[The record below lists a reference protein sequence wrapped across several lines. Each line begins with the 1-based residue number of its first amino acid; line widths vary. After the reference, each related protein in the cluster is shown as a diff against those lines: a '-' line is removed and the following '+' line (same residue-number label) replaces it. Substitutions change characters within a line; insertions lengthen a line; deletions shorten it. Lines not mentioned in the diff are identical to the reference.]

1 MTNGGHMGKGSGVF
15 CAMLFSC
22 LLLTGCA
29 ENPTEDIVVNKN
41 EGKLEQAIQGEN
53 KKDSDASVPE
63 KYTDQFQADGGKIE
77 VSVDASVTGL
87 EGNKPV
93 VRVKPHVITEEEAKQ
108 WADVLFEGATAYEPG
123 EKSKTEIEDRIL
135 QLKERISDQDKLLE
149 DYGSQEEADR
159 IKKEL
164 EEEIKEYEEQYASAS
179 DTDEKIPCTWEF
191 HPYGYYDDLPMPTS
205 GDANYEGLDKTS
217 QLIAQ
222 ATVNGHQAMV
232 EVDNREENDYRLNT
246 QWFLYEDEQ
255 EWIKEETG
263 TLSKEEA
270 VKQADEIKN
279 QLGMENWKYADYKAS
294 EAENI
299 QNVMVTYTPS
309 YENIT
314 AFQGPLIDL
323 KSENLYAANYY
334 YSSLSIGFENGVL
347 TSVELISPMDVVQI
361 ENQNVETMDFEEIYQ
376 TFKKQAQAQFT
387 ESAFL
392 DLDATETG
400 KIQIEISEI
409 TEGLF
414 RIKEKSNTEDFLMVP
429 AWSFSGTL
437 RVDGEDWGKQQF
449 LMINGI
455 DGSVINTSLGY

>member
-1 MTNGGHMGKGSGVF
+1 MHQPVIPM
-15 CAMLFSC
+15 
-22 LLLTGCA
+22 
-29 ENPTEDIVVNKN
+29 
-41 EGKLEQAIQGEN
+41 
-53 KKDSDASVPE
+53 KK
-63 KYTDQFQADGGKIE
+63 F
-77 VSVDASVTGL
+77 
-87 EGNKPV
+87 
-93 VRVKPHVITEEEAKQ
+93 HV
-108 WADVLFEGATAYEPG
+108 
-123 EKSKTEIEDRIL
+123 
-135 QLKERISDQDKLLE
+135 
-149 DYGSQEEADR
+149 
-159 IKKEL
+159 
-164 EEEIKEYEEQYASAS
+164 
-179 DTDEKIPCTWEF
+179 
-191 HPYGYYDDLPMPTS
+191 HGYYDDLPMPTS

-279 QLGMENWKYADYKAS
+279 QLGMENWKYAEYKAS

-309 YENIT
+309 YESIT

-323 KSENLYAANYY
+323 KSEDLYAANYY

-361 ENQNVETMDFEEIYQ
+361 ENENVETMDFEEIYQ

>member
-1 MTNGGHMGKGSGVF
+1 
-15 CAMLFSC
+15 
-22 LLLTGCA
+22 
-29 ENPTEDIVVNKN
+29 
-41 EGKLEQAIQGEN
+41 
-53 KKDSDASVPE
+53 
-63 KYTDQFQADGGKIE
+63 
-77 VSVDASVTGL
+77 
-87 EGNKPV
+87 
-93 VRVKPHVITEEEAKQ
+93 
-108 WADVLFEGATAYEPG
+108 
-123 EKSKTEIEDRIL
+123 
-135 QLKERISDQDKLLE
+135 
-149 DYGSQEEADR
+149 
-159 IKKEL
+159 
-164 EEEIKEYEEQYASAS
+164 
-179 DTDEKIPCTWEF
+179 
-191 HPYGYYDDLPMPTS
+191 MPTS

-279 QLGMENWKYADYKAS
+279 QLGMENWKYAEYKAS

-309 YENIT
+309 YESIT

-323 KSENLYAANYY
+323 KSEDLYAANYY

-347 TSVELISPMDVVQI
+347 TSVELIISDGCEVQI
-361 ENQNVETMDFEEIYQ
+361 ENENDKKRMDFDGDYQ
-376 TFKKQAQAQFT
+376 TFKNKAQAQFT

-392 DLDATETG
+392 DSDATETG

-437 RVDGEDWGKQQF
+437 RVDGEDWENSSFDDKW
-449 LMINGI
+449 
-455 DGSVINTSLGY
+455 D

>member
-1 MTNGGHMGKGSGVF
+1 
-15 CAMLFSC
+15 
-22 LLLTGCA
+22 
-29 ENPTEDIVVNKN
+29 
-41 EGKLEQAIQGEN
+41 
-53 KKDSDASVPE
+53 
-63 KYTDQFQADGGKIE
+63 
-77 VSVDASVTGL
+77 
-87 EGNKPV
+87 
-93 VRVKPHVITEEEAKQ
+93 
-108 WADVLFEGATAYEPG
+108 
-123 EKSKTEIEDRIL
+123 
-135 QLKERISDQDKLLE
+135 
-149 DYGSQEEADR
+149 
-159 IKKEL
+159 
-164 EEEIKEYEEQYASAS
+164 
-179 DTDEKIPCTWEF
+179 
-191 HPYGYYDDLPMPTS
+191 
-205 GDANYEGLDKTS
+205 
-217 QLIAQ
+217 
-222 ATVNGHQAMV
+222 MV

-279 QLGMENWKYADYKAS
+279 QLGMENWKYAEYKAS

-309 YENIT
+309 YESIT

-323 KSENLYAANYY
+323 KSEDLYAANYY

-361 ENQNVETMDFEEIYQ
+361 ENENVETMDFEEIYQ

>member
-1 MTNGGHMGKGSGVF
+1 MKKNKYIF
-15 CAMLFSC
+15 WLAFPIC
-22 LLLTGCA
+22 LALTGCA

-63 KYTDQFQADGGKIE
+63 KYTDQFQADGEKIE

-87 EGNKPV
+87 EENKPV

-164 EEEIKEYEEQYASAS
+164 EEEIKEYEKQYASAS
-179 DTDEKIPCTWEF
+179 DADEKIPCTWEF

-232 EVDNREENDYRLNT
+232 EVDNREESDYRLNT

-255 EWIKEETG
+255 EWVKEETG

-279 QLGMENWKYADYKAS
+279 QLGMENWKYAEYKTS
-294 EAENI
+294 EAESI
-299 QNVMVTYTPS
+299 QNIMVTYTPS

-323 KSENLYAANYY
+323 KSEDLYAANYY

-361 ENQNVETMDFEEIYQ
+361 ENENVETMDFEEIYQ

-392 DLDATETG
+392 DSDATETG
-400 KIQIEISEI
+400 TIQIEISEI

-437 RVDGEDWGKQQF
+437 RVDGDDWGKQEF

>member
-1 MTNGGHMGKGSGVF
+1 MGKGSGVF

-41 EGKLEQAIQGEN
+41 EGKLEQAVQREN
-53 KKDSDASVPE
+53 KKDSDTSVPE

-164 EEEIKEYEEQYASAS
+164 EEEIKEYEKQYASAS
-179 DTDEKIPCTWEF
+179 DADEKI
-191 HPYGYYDDLPMPTS
+191 PYGYYDDLPMPTS

-232 EVDNREENDYRLNT
+232 EVDNREESDYRLNT

-255 EWIKEETG
+255 EWVKEETG

-279 QLGMENWKYADYKAS
+279 QLGMENWQYAEYKTS
-294 EAENI
+294 EAESI
-299 QNVMVTYTPS
+299 QNIMVTYTPS

-323 KSENLYAANYY
+323 KSEDLYAANYY

-392 DLDATETG
+392 DSDATETG
-400 KIQIEISEI
+400 TIQIEISEI

-437 RVDGEDWGKQQF
+437 RVDGDDWGKQEF

>member
-1 MTNGGHMGKGSGVF
+1 MNDLAALAAGGRDHHRDVQPGVACEQRLGEGCFQQDLVLGADMSG
-15 CAMLFSC
+15 
-22 LLLTGCA
+22 
-29 ENPTEDIVVNKN
+29 
-41 EGKLEQAIQGEN
+41 Q
-53 KKDSDASVPE
+53 
-63 KYTDQFQADGGKIE
+63 
-77 VSVDASVTGL
+77 
-87 EGNKPV
+87 
-93 VRVKPHVITEEEAKQ
+93 H
-108 WADVLFEGATAYEPG
+108 
-123 EKSKTEIEDRIL
+123 
-135 QLKERISDQDKLLE
+135 
-149 DYGSQEEADR
+149 
-159 IKKEL
+159 
-164 EEEIKEYEEQYASAS
+164 
-179 DTDEKIPCTWEF
+179 
-191 HPYGYYDDLPMPTS
+191 DDLPMPTS

-279 QLGMENWKYADYKAS
+279 QLGMENWKYAEYKAS

-309 YENIT
+309 YESIT
-314 AFQGPLIDL
+314 TLQGSLIDL
-323 KSENLYAANYY
+323 KSEDLYAANYY

-361 ENQNVETMDFEEIYQ
+361 ENENVETMDFEEIYQ

>member
-1 MTNGGHMGKGSGVF
+1 M
-15 CAMLFSC
+15 
-22 LLLTGCA
+22 
-29 ENPTEDIVVNKN
+29 
-41 EGKLEQAIQGEN
+41 
-53 KKDSDASVPE
+53 
-63 KYTDQFQADGGKIE
+63 
-77 VSVDASVTGL
+77 
-87 EGNKPV
+87 
-93 VRVKPHVITEEEAKQ
+93 
-108 WADVLFEGATAYEPG
+108 
-123 EKSKTEIEDRIL
+123 
-135 QLKERISDQDKLLE
+135 KERISDQDKLLE

-164 EEEIKEYEEQYASAS
+164 EEEIKEYEKQYASAS

-279 QLGMENWKYADYKAS
+279 QLGMENWKYAEYKAS

-309 YENIT
+309 YESIT

-323 KSENLYAANYY
+323 KSEDLYASNYY

-361 ENQNVETMDFEEIYQ
+361 ENENVETMDFEEIYQ

-392 DLDATETG
+392 DSDATETG

>member
-1 MTNGGHMGKGSGVF
+1 MKKNKYIF
-15 CAMLFSC
+15 WLAFPIC
-22 LLLTGCA
+22 LALTGCA

-53 KKDSDASVPE
+53 KEDSDASVPE
-63 KYTDQFQADGGKIE
+63 KYTDQFQADGEKIE

-87 EGNKPV
+87 EENKPV

-164 EEEIKEYEEQYASAS
+164 EEEIKEYEKQYASAS
-179 DTDEKIPCTWEF
+179 DADEKIPCTWEF

-232 EVDNREENDYRLNT
+232 EVDNREESDYRLNT

-255 EWIKEETG
+255 EWVKEETG

-279 QLGMENWKYADYKAS
+279 QLGMENWKYAEYKTS
-294 EAENI
+294 EAESI
-299 QNVMVTYTPS
+299 QNIMVTYTPS

-323 KSENLYAANYY
+323 KSEDLYAANYY

-361 ENQNVETMDFEEIYQ
+361 ENENVETMDFEEIYQ

-392 DLDATETG
+392 DSDATETG
-400 KIQIEISEI
+400 TIQIEISEI

-437 RVDGEDWGKQQF
+437 RVDGDDWGKQEF

>member
-1 MTNGGHMGKGSGVF
+1 MKKNKYIF
-15 CAMLFSC
+15 WLAFPIC
-22 LLLTGCA
+22 LALTGCA

-63 KYTDQFQADGGKIE
+63 KYTDQFQADGEKIE

-87 EGNKPV
+87 EENKPV

-164 EEEIKEYEEQYASAS
+164 EEEIKEYEKQYASAS
-179 DTDEKIPCTWEF
+179 DADEKIPCTWEF

-232 EVDNREENDYRLNT
+232 EVDNREESDYRLNT

-255 EWIKEETG
+255 EWVKEETG

-270 VKQADEIKN
+270 VKQTDEIKN
-279 QLGMENWKYADYKAS
+279 QLGMENWKYAEYKTS
-294 EAENI
+294 EAESI
-299 QNVMVTYTPS
+299 QNIMVTYTPS

-323 KSENLYAANYY
+323 KSEDLYAANYY

-361 ENQNVETMDFEEIYQ
+361 ENENVETMDFEEIYQ

-392 DLDATETG
+392 DSDATETG
-400 KIQIEISEI
+400 TIQIEISEI

-437 RVDGEDWGKQQF
+437 RVDGDDWGKQEF

>member
-1 MTNGGHMGKGSGVF
+1 MGKGRGVF
-15 CAMLFSC
+15 CAMLFSY
-22 LLLTGCA
+22 LLLIGCA

-41 EGKLEQAIQGEN
+41 EGKLEQAIQREN
-53 KKDSDASVPE
+53 KKDSDTSVPE
-63 KYTDQFQADGGKIE
+63 KYTDQFQADGEKIE

-93 VRVKPHVITEEEAKQ
+93 VRVKPHLITEEEAKR

-164 EEEIKEYEEQYASAS
+164 EEEIKEYEKQYASAS

-191 HPYGYYDDLPMPTS
+191 HPYGYYNDLPMPTS

-279 QLGMENWKYADYKAS
+279 QLGMENWKYAEYKAS

-309 YENIT
+309 YESST

-323 KSENLYAANYY
+323 KSEDLYAANYY

-361 ENQNVETMDFEEIYQ
+361 ENENVETMDFEEIYQ

-392 DLDATETG
+392 DLDATEIG

>member
-1 MTNGGHMGKGSGVF
+1 MKKNKYIF
-15 CAMLFSC
+15 WLAFPIC
-22 LLLTGCA
+22 LALTGCA

-63 KYTDQFQADGGKIE
+63 KYTDQFQADGEKIE

-87 EGNKPV
+87 EENKPV

-164 EEEIKEYEEQYASAS
+164 EEEIKEYEKQYASAS
-179 DTDEKIPCTWEF
+179 DADEKIPCTWEF

-232 EVDNREENDYRLNT
+232 EVDNREESDYRLNT

-255 EWIKEETG
+255 EWVKEETG

-279 QLGMENWKYADYKAS
+279 QLGMEKWKYAEYKTS
-294 EAENI
+294 EAESI
-299 QNVMVTYTPS
+299 QNIMVTYTPS

-323 KSENLYAANYY
+323 KSEDLYAANYY

-361 ENQNVETMDFEEIYQ
+361 ENENVETMDFEEIYQ

-392 DLDATETG
+392 DSDATETG
-400 KIQIEISEI
+400 TIQIEISEI

-437 RVDGEDWGKQQF
+437 RVDGDDWGKQEF

>member
-1 MTNGGHMGKGSGVF
+1 MHQPVIPM
-15 CAMLFSC
+15 
-22 LLLTGCA
+22 
-29 ENPTEDIVVNKN
+29 
-41 EGKLEQAIQGEN
+41 
-53 KKDSDASVPE
+53 KKFHVH
-63 KYTDQFQADGGKIE
+63 
-77 VSVDASVTGL
+77 
-87 EGNKPV
+87 GNFI
-93 VRVKPHVITEEEAKQ
+93 H
-108 WADVLFEGATAYEPG
+108 
-123 EKSKTEIEDRIL
+123 
-135 QLKERISDQDKLLE
+135 
-149 DYGSQEEADR
+149 
-159 IKKEL
+159 
-164 EEEIKEYEEQYASAS
+164 
-179 DTDEKIPCTWEF
+179 
-191 HPYGYYDDLPMPTS
+191 DDLPMPTS

-392 DLDATETG
+392 DSDATETG
-400 KIQIEISEI
+400 TIQIEISEI

-437 RVDGEDWGKQQF
+437 RIDGDDWGKQQF

>member
-1 MTNGGHMGKGSGVF
+1 MKKNKYIF
-15 CAMLFSC
+15 WLAFPIC
-22 LLLTGCA
+22 LALTGCA

-63 KYTDQFQADGGKIE
+63 KYTDQFQADGEKIE

-87 EGNKPV
+87 EENKPV

-164 EEEIKEYEEQYASAS
+164 EEEIKEYEKQYASAS
-179 DTDEKIPCTWEF
+179 DADEKIPCTWEF

-232 EVDNREENDYRLNT
+232 EVDNREESDYRLNT

-255 EWIKEETG
+255 EWVKEETG

-279 QLGMENWKYADYKAS
+279 QLGMENWKYAEYKTS
-294 EAENI
+294 EAESI
-299 QNVMVTYTPS
+299 QNIMVTYTPS

-323 KSENLYAANYY
+323 KSEDLYAANYY

-361 ENQNVETMDFEEIYQ
+361 ENENVETMDFEEIYQ

-387 ESAFL
+387 ESACL
-392 DLDATETG
+392 DSDATETG
-400 KIQIEISEI
+400 TIQIEISEI

-437 RVDGEDWGKQQF
+437 RVDGDDWGKQEF

>member
-1 MTNGGHMGKGSGVF
+1 MGKGSGVF

-63 KYTDQFQADGGKIE
+63 KYTDQFQADGEKIE

-87 EGNKPV
+87 EENKPV

-164 EEEIKEYEEQYASAS
+164 EEEIKEYEKQYASAS
-179 DTDEKIPCTWEF
+179 DADEKIPCTWEF

-232 EVDNREENDYRLNT
+232 EVDNREESDYRLNT

-255 EWIKEETG
+255 EWVKEETG

-279 QLGMENWKYADYKAS
+279 QLGMENWKYAEYKTS
-294 EAENI
+294 EAESI
-299 QNVMVTYTPS
+299 QNIMVTYTPS

-323 KSENLYAANYY
+323 KSEDLYAANYY

-361 ENQNVETMDFEEIYQ
+361 ENENVETMDFEEIYQ

-392 DLDATETG
+392 DSDATETG
-400 KIQIEISEI
+400 TIQIEISEI

-414 RIKEKSNTEDFLMVP
+414 KIKEKSNTEDFLMVP

-437 RVDGEDWGKQQF
+437 RVDGDDWGKQEF

>member
-1 MTNGGHMGKGSGVF
+1 MGKGSGVF

-164 EEEIKEYEEQYASAS
+164 EEEIKEYEKQYASAS
-179 DTDEKIPCTWEF
+179 DADEKIPCTWEF

-205 GDANYEGLDKTS
+205 GDANYE
-217 QLIAQ
+217 
-222 ATVNGHQAMV
+222 
-232 EVDNREENDYRLNT
+232 
-246 QWFLYEDEQ
+246 
-255 EWIKEETG
+255 
-263 TLSKEEA
+263 
-270 VKQADEIKN
+270 
-279 QLGMENWKYADYKAS
+279 
-294 EAENI
+294 
-299 QNVMVTYTPS
+299 
-309 YENIT
+309 
-314 AFQGPLIDL
+314 
-323 KSENLYAANYY
+323 
-334 YSSLSIGFENGVL
+334 
-347 TSVELISPMDVVQI
+347 
-361 ENQNVETMDFEEIYQ
+361 
-376 TFKKQAQAQFT
+376 
-387 ESAFL
+387 
-392 DLDATETG
+392 
-400 KIQIEISEI
+400 
-409 TEGLF
+409 
-414 RIKEKSNTEDFLMVP
+414 
-429 AWSFSGTL
+429 
-437 RVDGEDWGKQQF
+437 
-449 LMINGI
+449 
-455 DGSVINTSLGY
+455 

>member
-1 MTNGGHMGKGSGVF
+1 MGKGSGVF

-164 EEEIKEYEEQYASAS
+164 EEEIKEYEKQYASAS
-179 DTDEKIPCTWEF
+179 DADEKIPCTWEF
-191 HPYGYYDDLPMPTS
+191 HPYGYYDALPMPTS

-232 EVDNREENDYRLNT
+232 EVDNREESDYRLNT

-255 EWIKEETG
+255 EWVKEETG

-279 QLGMENWKYADYKAS
+279 QLGMENWQYAEYKTS
-294 EAENI
+294 EAESI
-299 QNVMVTYTPS
+299 QNIMVTYTPS

-323 KSENLYAANYY
+323 KSEDLYAANYY

-392 DLDATETG
+392 DSDATETG
-400 KIQIEISEI
+400 TIQIEISEI

-437 RVDGEDWGKQQF
+437 RVDGDDWGKQEF

>member
-1 MTNGGHMGKGSGVF
+1 MKKNKYIF
-15 CAMLFSC
+15 WLAFPIC
-22 LLLTGCA
+22 LALTGCA

-53 KKDSDASVPE
+53 KKDSDVSVPE
-63 KYTDQFQADGGKIE
+63 KYTDQFQADGEKIE

-87 EGNKPV
+87 EENKPV

-164 EEEIKEYEEQYASAS
+164 EEEIKEYEKQYASAS
-179 DTDEKIPCTWEF
+179 DADEKIPCTWEF

-232 EVDNREENDYRLNT
+232 EVDNREESDYRLNT

-255 EWIKEETG
+255 EWVKEETG

-279 QLGMENWKYADYKAS
+279 QLGMENWKYAEYKTS
-294 EAENI
+294 EAESI
-299 QNVMVTYTPS
+299 QNIMVTYTPS

-323 KSENLYAANYY
+323 KSEDLYAANYY

-361 ENQNVETMDFEEIYQ
+361 ENENVETMDFEEIYQ

-392 DLDATETG
+392 DSDATETG
-400 KIQIEISEI
+400 TIQIEISEI

-437 RVDGEDWGKQQF
+437 RVDGDDWGKQEF

>member
-1 MTNGGHMGKGSGVF
+1 M
-15 CAMLFSC
+15 
-22 LLLTGCA
+22 
-29 ENPTEDIVVNKN
+29 
-41 EGKLEQAIQGEN
+41 
-53 KKDSDASVPE
+53 
-63 KYTDQFQADGGKIE
+63 
-77 VSVDASVTGL
+77 
-87 EGNKPV
+87 
-93 VRVKPHVITEEEAKQ
+93 
-108 WADVLFEGATAYEPG
+108 LFEGATAYEPG

-164 EEEIKEYEEQYASAS
+164 EEEIKEYEKQYVSAS
-179 DTDEKIPCTWEF
+179 DADEKIPCTWEF

-279 QLGMENWKYADYKAS
+279 QLGMENWKYAEYKTS

-309 YENIT
+309 YESIT

-323 KSENLYAANYY
+323 KSEDMYAANYY

-361 ENQNVETMDFEEIYQ
+361 ENENVETMDFEEIYQ

-392 DLDATETG
+392 DSDATETG

>member
-1 MTNGGHMGKGSGVF
+1 MKKNKYIF
-15 CAMLFSC
+15 WLAFPIC
-22 LLLTGCA
+22 LALTGCA

-63 KYTDQFQADGGKIE
+63 KYTDQFQADGEKIE

-87 EGNKPV
+87 EENKPV
-93 VRVKPHVITEEEAKQ
+93 VRVKPHVIMEEEAKQ

-164 EEEIKEYEEQYASAS
+164 EEEIKEYEKQYASAS
-179 DTDEKIPCTWEF
+179 DADEKIPCTWEF

-232 EVDNREENDYRLNT
+232 EVDNREESDYRLNT

-255 EWIKEETG
+255 EWVKEETG

-279 QLGMENWKYADYKAS
+279 QLGMENWKYAEYKTS
-294 EAENI
+294 EAESI
-299 QNVMVTYTPS
+299 QNIMVTYTPS

-323 KSENLYAANYY
+323 KSEDLYAANYY

-361 ENQNVETMDFEEIYQ
+361 ENENVETMDFEEIYQ

-392 DLDATETG
+392 DSDATETG
-400 KIQIEISEI
+400 TIQIEISEI

-437 RVDGEDWGKQQF
+437 RVDGDDWGKQEF

>member
-1 MTNGGHMGKGSGVF
+1 MGKGSGVF

-41 EGKLEQAIQGEN
+41 EGKLEQAIQREN
-53 KKDSDASVPE
+53 KKDSDTSVPE
-63 KYTDQFQADGGKIE
+63 KYTDQFQADGEKIE

-87 EGNKPV
+87 EENKPV
-93 VRVKPHVITEEEAKQ
+93 VRVKPHLITEEEAKR

-164 EEEIKEYEEQYASAS
+164 EEEIKEYEKQYASAS

-279 QLGMENWKYADYKAS
+279 QLGMENWKYAEYKTS

-299 QNVMVTYTPS
+299 Q
-309 YENIT
+309 
-314 AFQGPLIDL
+314 
-323 KSENLYAANYY
+323 
-334 YSSLSIGFENGVL
+334 SLSIGFENGVL

-392 DLDATETG
+392 DSDATETG
-400 KIQIEISEI
+400 TIQIEISEI
-409 TEGLF
+409 IEGLF

-437 RVDGEDWGKQQF
+437 RVDGDDWGKQEF

>member
-1 MTNGGHMGKGSGVF
+1 MKKNKYIF
-15 CAMLFSC
+15 WLAFPIC
-22 LLLTGCA
+22 LALTGCA

-63 KYTDQFQADGGKIE
+63 KYTDQFQADGEKIE

-87 EGNKPV
+87 EENKPV

-135 QLKERISDQDKLLE
+135 QLKERIGDQDKLLE

-164 EEEIKEYEEQYASAS
+164 EEEIKEYEKQYASAS
-179 DTDEKIPCTWEF
+179 DADEKIPCTWEF

-232 EVDNREENDYRLNT
+232 EVDNREESDYRLNT

-255 EWIKEETG
+255 EWVKEETG

-279 QLGMENWKYADYKAS
+279 QLGMENWKYAEYKTS
-294 EAENI
+294 EAESI
-299 QNVMVTYTPS
+299 QNIMVTYTPS

-323 KSENLYAANYY
+323 KSEDLYAANYY

-361 ENQNVETMDFEEIYQ
+361 ENENVETMDFEEIYQ

-392 DLDATETG
+392 DSDATETG
-400 KIQIEISEI
+400 TIQIEISEI

-437 RVDGEDWGKQQF
+437 RVDGDDWGKQEF

>member
-1 MTNGGHMGKGSGVF
+1 MGKGSGVF

-63 KYTDQFQADGGKIE
+63 KYTDQFQADGEKIE

-87 EGNKPV
+87 EENKPV

-164 EEEIKEYEEQYASAS
+164 EEEIKEYEKQYASAS
-179 DTDEKIPCTWEF
+179 DADEKIPCTWEF

-232 EVDNREENDYRLNT
+232 EVDNREESDYRLNT

-255 EWIKEETG
+255 EWVKEETG

-279 QLGMENWKYADYKAS
+279 QLGMENWKYAEYKTS
-294 EAENI
+294 EAESI
-299 QNVMVTYTPS
+299 QNIMVTYTPS

-323 KSENLYAANYY
+323 KSEDLYAANYY

-361 ENQNVETMDFEEIYQ
+361 ENENVETMDFEEIYQ

-392 DLDATETG
+392 DSDATETG
-400 KIQIEISEI
+400 TIQIEISEI

-437 RVDGEDWGKQQF
+437 RVDGDDWGKQEF